1 MSRLSLT
8 GLLLAAY
15 SLTGC
20 AGVSVHNDAETAA
33 WWRTTADLSSDA
45 MEGRDTGS
53 PGHARAVAYV
63 AERFRAAGL
72 QPAGDNGTF
81 VQSIPLHEVAVT
93 SEGTALSVVRR
104 SGGTWPLRFLHDV
117 TVTPTD
123 DLPAALDGELVFRG
137 YCSAAEMQAVQGR
150 IVVCFGARRTGMPGG
165 GERLAAATAAGAI
178 GLVNVDDPGFDIE
191 PPRWPVAYA
200 RSVGFANATP
210 GPARIP
216 VMRLAAS
223 VFSDVIDG
231 VGQDADAILATGS
244 RSAPL
249 PSFDIPA
256 RLQARFSIRKRDYSS
271 DNVLGVL
278 PGTDPALA
286 NQPVLVDAHLDGYGY
301 GEPVNGDGL
310 YNGALDDA
318 AYVATLIQLAD
329 RQAGRGFRR
338 PVIFAA
344 FTGEEKGLLGSR
356 WLADHP
362 TQAAPLPVA
371 VINLDQLRPLYPL
384 TILTTMAL
392 DDSTL
397 GQTVRDVAGPMGIEV
412 RPDREPERGLLRRS
426 DHWPFMQKGVPA
438 VSFIFGYDPGTE
450 AERRYREWYTTRY
463 HLPQDDMTTLID
475 HEAAGAFNRF
485 FFTLTERVANAD
497 TPPQWLPDSPYRP
510 RNAD

>member
-1 MSRLSLT
+1 MKRLFRAALVLATCGLT
-8 GLLLAAY
+8 A
-15 SLTGC
+15 C
-20 AGVSVHNDAETAA
+20 AGAGFHSDAGTAA
-33 WWRTTADLSSDA
+33 WWRTTADLSGDA

-53 PGHARAVAYV
+53 PGHARAVAYI

-72 QPAGDNGTF
+72 QPAGDAGGW
-81 VQSIPLHEVAVT
+81 VQTIPLHEVAVA
-93 SEGTALSVVRR
+93 SEGTALSIVRR
-104 SGGTWPLRFLHDV
+104 NGAAWPLRFLHDV

-123 DLPAALDGELVFRG
+123 DLPAALEGELVFRG
-137 YCSAAEMQAVQGR
+137 YCSPAEMQTVQGR
-150 IVVCFGARRTGMPGG
+150 IVVCFGARRAGTPSG
-165 GERLAAATAAGAI
+165 GERLAAAAAAGAI
-178 GLVNVDDPGFDIE
+178 GLINVDDAGFDIE

-200 RSVGFANATP
+200 RSVGFANA
-210 GPARIP
+210 PAGASRMP

-223 VFSDVIDG
+223 VFKDVIDG
-231 VGQDADAILATGS
+231 AGQDADAILADGS

-256 RLQARFSIRKRDYSS
+256 RLQARFTVRKRDYTS

-278 PGTDPALA
+278 PGTDPTLA
-286 NQPVLVDAHLDGYGY
+286 DQPILVDAHLDGYGY
-301 GEPVNGDGL
+301 GEPVNGDAL

-362 TQAAPLPVA
+362 TPAAPLPVA

-397 GQTVRDVAGPMGIEV
+397 GQTVREIAGPMGIEV

-485 FFTLTERVANAD
+485 FFALTERVANAD
-497 TPPQWLPDSPYRP
+497 APPRWLPDSPYRP
-510 RNAD
+510 RTPN

>member
-1 MSRLSLT
+1 MKTFSLA
-8 GLLLAAY
+8 GLLLAACG
-15 SLTGC
+15 LTAC
-20 AGVSVHNDAETAA
+20 AGVSVHSDAETAA

-53 PGHARAVAYV
+53 PGHARAVAYI
-63 AERFRAAGL
+63 ADRFRAAGL
-72 QPAGDNGTF
+72 QPAGDNGTW
-81 VQSIPLHEVAVT
+81 VQTIPLHEVAVA
-93 SEGTALSVVRR
+93 SDGTTLSVVRP
-104 SGGTWPLRFLHDV
+104 SGVTRPLRFLHDI

-123 DLPAALDGELVFRG
+123 DLPAALDGALVFRG
-137 YCSAAEMQAVQGR
+137 YCSAAEMQAVQGQ
-150 IVVCFGARRTGMPGG
+150 IVVCFGARRTGTPSG

-200 RSVGFANATP
+200 RSVGFLNAAP
-210 GPARIP
+210 APARIP

-223 VFSDVIDG
+223 VFGEVIDG
-231 VGQDADAILATGS
+231 AGQDPGAILAAGS
-244 RSAPL
+244 RSVPL

-278 PGTDPALA
+278 PGTDPSLA
-286 NQPVLVDAHLDGYGY
+286 DQPVMVDAHLDGYGY

-318 AYVATLIQLAD
+318 AYVATLIQLAE

-362 TQAAPLPVA
+362 TPAAPLPVA

-397 GQTVRDVAGPMGIEV
+397 GQTVRDIAGPMGIEV
-412 RPDREPERGLLRRS
+412 RPDLEPERGLLRRS

-463 HLPQDDMTTLID
+463 HLPQDDMTTPID
-475 HEAAGAFNRF
+475 HEAAAAFHRF
-485 FFTLTERVANAD
+485 FFTLTERIANAD
-497 TPPQWLPDSPYRP
+497 APPQWLPDSPNRP
-510 RNAD
+510 RPAN

>member
-1 MSRLSLT
+1 MKRLMRA
-8 GLLLAAY
+8 GLLLAA
-15 SLTGC
+15 SGLTAC
-20 AGVSVHNDAETAA
+20 AGISVHSDAETAA
-33 WWRTTADLSSDA
+33 WWRTTADLSGDA

-53 PGHARAVAYV
+53 PGHARAAAYV

-72 QPAGDNGTF
+72 QPAGDNGTWL
-81 VQSIPLHEVAVT
+81 QTLPLHEVAVT
-93 SEGTALSVVRR
+93 SEGTALSVIRQ
-104 SGGTWPLRFLHDV
+104 SGGAWPLRFLHDV

-123 DLPAALDGELVFRG
+123 DLPTALEGDLVFRG
-137 YCSAAEMQAVQGR
+137 YCAPGDMQGVQGR
-150 IVVCFGARRTGMPGG
+150 IVVCFGARRTGMPSA

-178 GLVNVDDPGFDIE
+178 GLINVDDPGFDIE

-200 RSVGFANATP
+200 RSVGFAGTP
-210 GPARIP
+210 AGPARIP

-223 VFSDVIDG
+223 VFGDVIDG
-231 VGQDADAILATGS
+231 TGQDAAAILAAGS

-249 PSFDIPA
+249 PAFDIPA
-256 RLQARFSIRKRDYSS
+256 RLQARFSIRKRDYTS

-286 NQPVLVDAHLDGYGY
+286 DQPILVDAHLDGYGY
-301 GEPVNGDGL
+301 GEPVNGDSL

-329 RQAGRGFRR
+329 RRAGRGFRR

-362 TQAAPLPVA
+362 TPNAPLPVA

-397 GQTVRDVAGPMGIEV
+397 GQTVREVAGPMGIEV

-438 VSFIFGYDPGTE
+438 VSFVFGYDPGTE

-463 HLPQDDMTTLID
+463 HLPQDDMTTPID
-475 HEAAGAFNRF
+475 HKAAGAFNRF
-485 FFTLTERVANAD
+485 FFALTERIADAD
-497 TPPQWLPDSPYRP
+497 TPPQWHPDSPHRP
-510 RNAD
+510 RPAD

>member
-1 MSRLSLT
+1 MKRHSLAV
-8 GLLLAAY
+8 LLLAACG
-15 SLTGC
+15 LTAC
-20 AGVSVHNDAETAA
+20 AGVSVHSDAETAA

-53 PGHARAVAYV
+53 PGHARAAAYV

-81 VQSIPLHEVAVT
+81 LQAIPLHEVAVT
-93 SEGTALSVVRR
+93 SDGTALSVIRR
-104 SGGTWPLRFLHDV
+104 SGGAWPLRFLHDI

-123 DLPAALDGELVFRG
+123 DLPASLDGDLVFRG
-137 YCSAAEMQAVQGR
+137 YCSAAEMRAAQGR
-150 IVVCFGARRTGMPGG
+150 IVVCFGARRTGMPGA

-178 GLVNVDDPGFDIE
+178 GLINVDDPGFDIE

-200 RSVGFANATP
+200 RSVGFANAAP

-216 VMRLAAS
+216 VMRLSAG
-223 VFSDVIDG
+223 VFKDVIDG
-231 VGQDADAILATGS
+231 AGQDADAILAAGS

-249 PSFDIPA
+249 PAFDIPA

-271 DNVLGVL
+271 DNVLAVL

-286 NQPVLVDAHLDGYGY
+286 DQPVMVDAHLDGYGY

-329 RQAGRGFRR
+329 RRAGRGFRR

-362 TQAAPLPVA
+362 TPSAPLPVA

-384 TILTTMAL
+384 TILTTLAL
-392 DDSTL
+392 EDSTL
-397 GQTVRDVAGPMGIEV
+397 GQTARDIAGPMGIEV
-412 RPDREPERGLLRRS
+412 RPDLEPERGLLRRS

-463 HLPQDDMTTLID
+463 HLPQDDMTTPID
-475 HEAAGAFNRF
+475 HQAAGAFNRF
-485 FFTLTERVANAD
+485 FFALTEQIANAD
-497 TPPQWLPDSPYRP
+497 APPQWLPDSPHRP
-510 RNAD
+510 RPAE

>member
-1 MSRLSLT
+1 MKRHSLA
-8 GLLLAAY
+8 GLLLAAC
-15 SLTGC
+15 SLTAC
-20 AGVSVHNDAETAA
+20 AGVSVHSDAETAA

-53 PGHARAVAYV
+53 AGHARAVAYI
-63 AERFRAAGL
+63 ADRFRAAGL

-81 VQSIPLHEVAVT
+81 QQTIPLHEVAVT
-93 SEGTALSVVRR
+93 SGGTALSVVRR
-104 SGGTWPLRFLHDV
+104 SGGALPLRFLHDI

-123 DLPAALDGELVFRG
+123 DLPATLDGELVFRG
-137 YCSAAEMQAVQGR
+137 YCSSAEMQAVRGR
-150 IVVCFGARRTGMPGG
+150 IVVCFGARRTGTTSG
-165 GERLAAATAAGAI
+165 GERLTAATAAGAI
-178 GLVNVDDPGFDIE
+178 GLINVDDPGFDIE

-200 RSVGFANATP
+200 RSVGFANPAP

-216 VMRLAAS
+216 VMRLSAS
-223 VFSDVIDG
+223 VFKDVIDG
-231 VGQDADAILATGS
+231 AGQDAAAILADGS

-249 PSFDIPA
+249 PSFDVPA
-256 RLQARFSIRKRDYSS
+256 RLAARFSIRKRNYSS

-286 NQPVLVDAHLDGYGY
+286 NQAILVDAHLDGYGY

-338 PVIFAA
+338 PVVFAA

-362 TQAAPLPVA
+362 TPAAPLPVA

-397 GQTVRDVAGPMGIEV
+397 GQTVREIAGPMGIEV
-412 RPDREPERGLLRRS
+412 RPDLEPERGLLRRS

-463 HLPQDDMTTLID
+463 HLPQDDMTTPID

-485 FFTLTERVANAD
+485 FFTLTERIAD
-497 TPPQWLPDSPYRP
+497 ADAPPQWLPDSPYRP
-510 RNAD
+510 RTPD

>member
-1 MSRLSLT
+1 MKKLSLT
-8 GLLLAAY
+8 GMLLAACG
-15 SLTGC
+15 LTAC

-53 PGHARAVAYV
+53 PGHARAVAYI
-63 AERFRAAGL
+63 ADRFRAAGL

-81 VQSIPLHEVAVT
+81 LQTIPLHEVAVT
-93 SEGTALSVVRR
+93 SEGTALSVVRP
-104 SGGTWPLRFLHDV
+104 SGGAWPLRFLHDI

-137 YCSAAEMQAVQGR
+137 YCSVPEMQAVQGR
-150 IVVCFGARRTGMPGG
+150 IVVCFGARRTGMTSGG
-165 GERLAAATAAGAI
+165 DRLAAAMAAGAI
-178 GLVNVDDPGFDIE
+178 GLINVDDPGFDIE

-200 RSVGFANATP
+200 RSVGFANAAP
-210 GPARIP
+210 GPVRIP

-223 VFSDVIDG
+223 VFSDLIDG
-231 VGQDADAILATGS
+231 TGQDADAVLTAGS
-244 RSAPL
+244 RSTPL

-256 RLQARFSIRKRDYSS
+256 RLQARFSTRKRDYSS

-286 NQPVLVDAHLDGYGY
+286 DQPVLVDAHLDGYGY
-301 GEPVNGDGL
+301 GEPVNGDSL

-362 TQAAPLPVA
+362 TPNAPLPVA

-397 GQTVRDVAGPMGIEV
+397 GQTVRDIAGPMGIEV

-438 VSFIFGYDPGTE
+438 VSFVFGYDPGTE

-463 HLPQDDMTTLID
+463 HLPQDDMTTPID

-485 FFTLTERVANAD
+485 FFTLTERVANAAA
-497 TPPQWLPDSPYRP
+497 PPQWLPDSPYRP
-510 RNAD
+510 RAP

>member
-1 MSRLSLT
+1 MKRLSLA
-8 GLLLAAY
+8 GLLLAACG
-15 SLTGC
+15 LTAC
-20 AGVSVHNDAETAA
+20 AGVSVHSDAETAA

-53 PGHARAVAYV
+53 AGHARAVAYI

-72 QPAGDNGTF
+72 QPAGDNGTWL
-81 VQSIPLHEVAVT
+81 QTIPLHEVAVA
-93 SEGTALSVVRR
+93 SEGTALSVIRR
-104 SGGTWPLRFLHDV
+104 GGGAWPLRFLHDI

-137 YCSAAEMQAVQGR
+137 YCSAAEMQAVRGR

-165 GERLAAATAAGAI
+165 GDRLAAATAAGAI
-178 GLVNVDDPGFDIE
+178 GLINVDDPGFDIE

-200 RSVGFANATP
+200 RSVGFANAAP

-216 VMRLAAS
+216 VLRLAAS
-223 VFSDVIDG
+223 VFKDVIDG
-231 VGQDADAILATGS
+231 AGQDADAILAAGS

-249 PSFDIPA
+249 PAFDIPA

-286 NQPVLVDAHLDGYGY
+286 DQPVLVDAHLDGYGY
-301 GEPVNGDGL
+301 GEPVNGDSL

-318 AYVATLIQLAD
+318 AYVATLIQLAA

-338 PVIFAA
+338 PVIFAT

-362 TQAAPLPVA
+362 TPRAPLPVA

-397 GQTVRDVAGPMGIEV
+397 GQTVRDIAGPMGIEV

-463 HLPQDDMTTLID
+463 HLPQDDMTTPID

-497 TPPQWLPDSPYRP
+497 APPQWLPGSPYRP
-510 RNAD
+510 ATAR

>member
-1 MSRLSLT
+1 MKRLSLA
-8 GLLLAAY
+8 GVMLAALG
-15 SLTGC
+15 LTAC
-20 AGVSVHNDAETAA
+20 AGVGAHSDPETAA
-33 WWRTTADLSSDA
+33 WWRTTADLSGDA

-53 PGHARAVAYV
+53 PGHARAVAYI
-63 AERFRAAGL
+63 ADRFRAAGL

-81 VQSIPLHEVAVT
+81 LQTIALHEVAVT

-104 SGGTWPLRFLHDV
+104 GGGEWPLRFLHDV
-117 TVTPTD
+117 SVTPTD
-123 DLPAALDGELVFRG
+123 DLPAALEGDLAFRG
-137 YCSAAEMQAVQGR
+137 YCSAAEMGEVRGR
-150 IVVCFGARRTGMPGG
+150 IVICFGARRTGTTPA
-165 GERLAAATAAGAI
+165 GERLAAATAGGAI
-178 GLVNVDDPGFDIE
+178 ALINVDDPGFDLE

-200 RSVGFANATP
+200 RSVGFAGAAP

-216 VMRLAAS
+216 VLRLSAA
-223 VFSDVIDG
+223 VFEDVIDG
-231 VGQDADAILATGS
+231 AGQDADAILATGS

-249 PSFDIPA
+249 PAFDIPA
-256 RLQARFSIRKRDYSS
+256 QFRARFNVRKRDYTS

-278 PGTDPALA
+278 PGTDPTLA
-286 NQPVLVDAHLDGYGY
+286 DQPVLVDAHLDGYGY
-301 GEPVNGDGL
+301 GEPVDGDAL

-329 RQAGRGFRR
+329 RRGGRGFRR
-338 PVIFAA
+338 PVVFAA

-362 TQAAPLPVA
+362 TPSAPLPVA

-397 GQTVRDVAGPMGIEV
+397 GQTVRDIAGPMGIEV

-463 HLPQDDMTTLID
+463 HLPQDDMTTPID

-485 FFTLTERVANAD
+485 FFTLVERVANAD
-497 TPPQWLPDSPYRP
+497 NPPRWSPDSPYRP
-510 RNAD
+510 RVAD

>member
-1 MSRLSLT
+1 MTRLSRAS
-8 GLLLAAY
+8 LLLAACG
-15 SLTGC
+15 LTAC
-20 AGVSVHNDAETAA
+20 AGISVHSDAETAA

-53 PGHARAVAYV
+53 AGHARAVAYI
-63 AERFRAAGL
+63 AERYRAAGL

-93 SEGTALSVVRR
+93 SDGTALSVVRR
-104 SGGTWPLRFLHDV
+104 SGGAWPLRFLHDV

-137 YCSAAEMQAVQGR
+137 YCSSAEMQAVQGR
-150 IVVCFGARRTGMPGG
+150 IVVCFGARRAGMPNGA
-165 GERLAAATAAGAI
+165 ERLAAATAAGAV
-178 GLVNVDDPGFDIE
+178 GLINIDDPGFDIE

-200 RSVGFANATP
+200 RSVGFANAAP

-216 VMRLAAS
+216 VMRMAAS
-223 VFSDVIDG
+223 VFKDVIDG
-231 VGQDADAILATGS
+231 SGQGADAILAAGT
-244 RSAPL
+244 RSLPL

-286 NQPVLVDAHLDGYGY
+286 DQPVLTGAHLDGYGY
-301 GEPVNGDGL
+301 GEPVNGDSL

-362 TQAAPLPVA
+362 TSSAPLPVA

-397 GQTVRDVAGPMGIEV
+397 GQTVRDIAGPMGFEV

-463 HLPQDDMTTLID
+463 HLPQDDMTTPID

-485 FFTLTERVANAD
+485 FFTLTERIANAD
-497 TPPQWLPDSPYRP
+497 APPQWLPDSPHRP
-510 RNAD
+510 RTVE

>member
-1 MSRLSLT
+1 MNRLSLT
-8 GLLLAAY
+8 GLLLAVCG
-15 SLTGC
+15 LTAC
-20 AGVSVHNDAETAA
+20 AGVSIHSDAETAA

-72 QPAGDNGTF
+72 QPAGDNGTW

-93 SEGTALSVVRR
+93 SGGTALSVVRR
-104 SGGTWPLRFLHDV
+104 SGGAWPLRFLHDV

-123 DLPAALDGELVFRG
+123 DLPAVLDGELVFRG
-137 YCSAAEMQAVQGR
+137 YCSAAEMQSVQGR
-150 IVVCFGARRTGMPGG
+150 IVVCFGARRTGTPSA
-165 GERLAAATAAGAI
+165 GERFAAATAAGAI
-178 GLVNVDDPGFDIE
+178 GLINVDDPGFDIE

-200 RSVGFANATP
+200 RSVGFANAAP

-216 VMRLAAS
+216 VMRLS
-223 VFSDVIDG
+223 GGVFSDVIDG
-231 VGQDADAILATGS
+231 SGQDAAAILTAGS

-301 GEPVNGDGL
+301 GEPVNGDSL

-362 TQAAPLPVA
+362 TPNAPLPVA

-397 GQTVRDVAGPMGIEV
+397 GQTVRDIAGPMGIEV
-412 RPDREPERGLLRRS
+412 RPDLEPERGLLRRS

-450 AERRYREWYTTRY
+450 AERRYRAWYTNRY
-463 HLPQDDMTTLID
+463 HLPQDDMTTPID
-475 HEAAGAFNRF
+475 HEAAGTFNRF
-485 FFTLTERVANAD
+485 FFTLTERVANAE
-497 TPPQWLPDSPYRP
+497 TAPQWLPGSPYRP
-510 RNAD
+510 ANAD